1 MLIASGSAVHPQ
13 CHDFSTPGFGRWILA
28 AVWSGTATMT
38 VGGRSLLCPP
48 GALLL
53 VRAGTPY
60 RVTFAQGGHETW
72 IFFQPPAAWRD
83 LLIWPEAVPGVALRI
98 TEQKHDAALREAVRE
113 AHAWWSGSE
122 RQRLWLATNAL
133 ERGLLVA
140 ALDLPGTSLAGIDP
154 ALAAL
159 VDWLAH
165 GPPEPLDVAAL
176 ARRVG
181 WSPSHFAHRFRE
193 QLGVA
198 PLTWLEARRI
208 EQAKRLLLTTSLA
221 IKAIAAATGFRDS
234 QHLVRR
240 FRLLVGCTPGGFRR
254 DGSG

>member
-1 MLIASGSAVHPQ
+1 
-13 CHDFSTPGFGRWILA
+13 
-28 AVWSGTATMT
+28 MT

-83 LLIWPEAVPGVALRI
+83 LLIWPEAVPGVALRT

-133 ERGLLVA
+133 ERGLWVA

-154 ALAAL
+154 ALAAMRISP
-159 VDWLAH
+159 ASAR
-165 GPPEPLDVAAL
+165 GPP
-176 ARRVG
+176 RK
-181 WSPSHFAHRFRE
+181 
-193 QLGVA
+193 
-198 PLTWLEARRI
+198 
-208 EQAKRLLLTTSLA
+208 KRA
-221 IKAIAAATGFRDS
+221 
-234 QHLVRR
+234 VRR
-240 FRLLVGCTPGGFRR
+240 SSPIGVRMRIDCC
-254 DGSG
+254 